1 VFPDGR
7 STLVLADGMGGEG
20 PSAEEAN
27 SHTPDVEFWV
37 RLAAAFTGPA
47 VTAAWVALLAD
58 TLALRAGGGVAQ
70 GCVRP
75 RNKPF
80 QKRKGFR
87 RGFSEFNRGFDG
99 LLRRRRRAG
108 VRAPTKQNPYTSR
121 PWCCRCPRLHA
132 RHVVHCE
139 QPPQSNELC
148 SGGWLMASV
157 GWRRVFGVV
166 RNYCVCGSCVCGW
179 RWWGFDGLLKCAR
192 RKTPPPRHSN
202 VAGEKTSRSWG
213 RAEAG
218 HRAGAWYVVT
228 LRLLPFA
235 PVGRHPSLA
244 GFSRSQN
251 VRFWGGAQGLFLL
264 VRKQDAWMHASGRV
278 SPS

>member
-1 VFPDGR
+1 LESRHLESRPRAAARLGLDRGCWCGGGHAWQEEVFPDGR

-139 QPPQSNELC
+139 QPPQSDELC

-192 RKTPPPRHSN
+192 RKTPPPQDTQTSPGKRRLG
-202 VAGEKTSRSWG
+202 AGGE
-213 RAEAG
+213 
-218 HRAGAWYVVT
+218 
-228 LRLLPFA
+228 LRQATEQVLGML
-235 PVGRHPSLA
+235 
-244 GFSRSQN
+244 
-251 VRFWGGAQGLFLL
+251 
-264 VRKQDAWMHASGRV
+264 
-278 SPS
+278 